1 MKYGRIDGLDKDIS
15 RLVMGVIRKQGMEP
29 VLDDFFQR
37 GGNCFDTAYIYGTQ
51 QFLGQWIKDRG
62 IREEALILD
71 KGAHT
76 PHCTPEDLS
85 RQILEGLERM
95 QTDYVDIYMMHRD
108 DPEVPIGEFMD
119 VFNEHASAGR
129 IRAFGGSNWTL
140 ERVQAAGEYAASTG
154 RPGFSAISN
163 NFSLARMIDAPWTG
177 CLASS
182 DEPWR
187 RWLRETQMP
196 LMPWSSQAQ
205 GFAAG
210 LADPNDRSNADLV
223 RCWYSDDNFRRI
235 DRAKE
240 LAGKLGVPTVA
251 VSLAY
256 VLCQP
261 FPTFP
266 LIGPQTPEE
275 TQASLPALD
284 VELTADQLA
293 WLNLE
298 K

>member
-62 IREEALILD
+62 IRQKVVILD

-85 RQILEGLERM
+85 QQIVEGLERM

-119 VFNEHASAGR
+119 VFGEHASAGR
-129 IRAFGGSNWTL
+129 IGAFGGSNWTL
-140 ERVQAAGEYAASTG
+140 ERVQAANEYAASTG
-154 RPGFSAISN
+154 RRGFSAISN

-182 DEPWR
+182 DEPWP